1 METMNLGAIE
11 WGVAGSVSPGQSE
24 SGDRHLVCPFP
35 DGVLVAALDGLG
47 HGNGA
52 ATAATKAA
60 QVIRERAQEP
70 VIALIRRCH
79 EELRATRGVVMSAA
93 SFNIAYGL
101 MTWLGV
107 GNVQGVL
114 RHSGTQSLKPQETLL
129 LRAGVVGIQLPPLA
143 AAVLPVL
150 PGDILIFATDGV
162 RSDFAQAPLDIN
174 TPQKA
179 AENILSRF
187 GKGNDDAL
195 VLVAKFLGNR
205 T

>member
-1 METMNLGAIE
+1 METKNLGAVE
-11 WGVAGSVSPGQSE
+11 WGVAGSAFPGQSE
-24 SGDRHLVCPFP
+24 SGDHHVVSSFP
-35 DGVLVAALDGLG
+35 DGVLVAVLDGLG

-60 QVIRERAQEP
+60 SVLEERAREP
-70 VIALIRRCH
+70 VIALVRRCH

-114 RHSGTQSLKPQETLL
+114 RHSGTQRPHSQEELL
-129 LRAGVVGIQLPPLA
+129 LRAGVVGVQLPPLQ

-162 RSDFAQAPLDIN
+162 RGDFAQAPLYFDA
-174 TPQKA
+174 PQQV

>member
-1 METMNLGAIE
+1 METMNLGAVE

-35 DGVLVAALDGLG
+35 DGVLVAVLDGLG

-52 ATAATKAA
+52 AAASTRA
-60 QVIRERAQEP
+60 VRVLEESAQEP
-70 VIALIRRCH
+70 IIALVRRCH
-79 EELRATRGVVMSAA
+79 EELRATRGVVTSVA
-93 SFNIAYGL
+93 SFNISYGL

-114 RHSGTQSLKPQETLL
+114 RHSVGSQEQLL
-129 LRAGVVGIQLPPLA
+129 LRAGVVGVQLPPLQA
-143 AAVLPVL
+143 AILPVL

-162 RSDFAQAPLDIN
+162 RSDFAQAPLYID